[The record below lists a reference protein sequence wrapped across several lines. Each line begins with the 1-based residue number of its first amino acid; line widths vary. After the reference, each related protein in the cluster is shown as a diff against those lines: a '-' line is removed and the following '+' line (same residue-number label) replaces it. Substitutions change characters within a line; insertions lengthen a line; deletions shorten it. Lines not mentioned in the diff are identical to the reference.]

1 MKRKI
6 IYFSWLLLYIA
17 CVGLG
22 TITER
27 SLLGN
32 ILLSLLSGAFFVPG
46 ILLLVEGIKENDK
59 KLLLQVRLISLGIMV
74 LTMIMIVLNIVL
86 VNAGESAGYL
96 LDQLLNIV
104 SAPMYCCYIRGI
116 PLFLW
121 ACLFVSSFP
130 KMWKN

>member
-1 MKRKI
+1 MKRKLT
-6 IYFSWLLLYIA
+6 YFSWLLLYIA

-27 SLLGN
+27 GIIGN
-32 ILLSLLSGAFFVPG
+32 IFLTILSAGFFVPG
-46 ILLLVEGIKENDK
+46 ILLLIEGLREKDK
-59 KLLLQVRLISLGIMV
+59 KLLLRLRLISLAVMV
-74 LTMIMIVLNIVL
+74 LTTLLIVLNIVL
-86 VNAGESAGYL
+86 VNAGESAGNVL
-96 LDQLLNIV
+96 NQLLNIV